1 MNPKHNDGD
10 FLAAL
15 LGIAALQAAAEE
27 TSKKPDEKPDE
38 KSDDENIKE
47 YAARAFRIKE
57 AFVNMGFSED
67 EAVKVLCAVIS
78 RKEI

>member
-27 TSKKPDEKPDE
+27 TSKKPDK
-38 KSDDENIKE
+38 KSDDENIME
-47 YAARAFRIKE
+47 YAERAFHLKE
-57 AFVNMGFSED
+57 AFVNAGFSED

>member
-27 TSKKPDEKPDE
+27 TSKKPEE
-38 KSDDENIKE
+38 KSDDDSIKE

-57 AFVNMGFSED
+57 EFVNAGFEED

>member
-27 TSKKPDEKPDE
+27 ESKKPND
-38 KSDDENIKE
+38 KSDGDSIKE
-47 YAARAFRIKE
+47 YAKRAFQLKE
-57 AFVNMGFSED
+57 AFVNAGFSED

>member
-27 TSKKPDEKPDE
+27 TSKKPEE

-47 YAARAFRIKE
+47 YAERAFRLKE
-57 AFVNMGFSED
+57 SFVNMGFSED

-78 RKEI
+78 RKGI

>member
-27 TSKKPDEKPDE
+27 ESKKSND
-38 KSDDENIKE
+38 KSNDKSEDDSIKE
-47 YAARAFRIKE
+47 YAERAFQLKE
-57 AFVNMGFSED
+57 AFVNAGFEED

>member
-27 TSKKPDEKPDE
+27 ESKKSND
-38 KSDDENIKE
+38 KSEDDSIKE
-47 YAARAFRIKE
+47 YAERAFQLKE
-57 AFVNMGFSED
+57 AFVNAGFSED
-67 EAVKVLCAVIS
+67 EATKILCAVIS

>member
-27 TSKKPDEKPDE
+27 TSKKPEE

-47 YAARAFRIKE
+47 YAERAFQLKE

-78 RKEI
+78 RKGI

>member
-27 TSKKPDEKPDE
+27 TSKKPDEK
-38 KSDDENIKE
+38 SNDENIKE
-47 YAARAFRIKE
+47 YAARAFRLKE
-57 AFVNMGFSED
+57 AFVNTGFSED
-67 EAVKVLCAVIS
+67 EAVKVLCAIIS